1 MRAIILASL
10 MALLAWHGEARAE
23 WLQASSDHFVIYA
36 DDSERDLRRFSE
48 QLERYHSGMA
58 LLLSRP
64 VETPSPSNRV
74 TVYVVRNETTVRKL
88 YGADS
93 KYIGG
98 FYIPRAGGSLAIVP
112 KVEGGN
118 GAAEYS
124 MIVLLHEYAHHF
136 LISSS
141 SMPMPRWMSEGA
153 AEFFSASSFQP
164 DGSIM
169 LGRPAQHRA
178 GELFYARDVKAAD
191 LLDPTEYEKRPKRD
205 YDAFYGK
212 SWLLYHF
219 LTFDQARKGQMALY
233 FRLLGQGKG
242 QREAALEA
250 FGDFDKLEK
259 DLDRYLRRSTMA
271 ALKLQADRLQVG
283 EIQVR
288 KLSAGEAAIMPIIV
302 RSKRG
307 VNEEQARALLVDA
320 RGVAARYPGEAAVL
334 AAQAEAE
341 FDAGNDKEAVAAAD
355 AALALDPSQVN
366 AYVQKGF
373 ALFRMAAEADDPVTA
388 YNRGRAPFVALNRR
402 EHDHPLPLIYFYRSF
417 VAQGQAPTPLAVSGL
432 IRAVEVAP
440 FDLGL
445 RMTLANTLLRLER
458 GEEARTILRPVAYN
472 PHGGNLAESARKVLA
487 RLESDPRWRG
497 EDLEAVL
504 ASASDQESG
513 GEDQQK

>member
-1 MRAIILASL
+1 MRAIVLASL
-10 MALLAWHGEARAE
+10 LALLAWHGEARAE
-23 WLQASSDHFVIYA
+23 WLQASSEHFVIYA
-36 DDSERDLRRFSE
+36 DDSERDLRQFSE

-58 LLLSRP
+58 LLLNRK
-64 VETPSPSNRV
+64 VEAPSPSNRV
-74 TVYVVRNETTVRKL
+74 TVYVVRSETTVRKL

-112 KVEGGN
+112 KVDGAN
-118 GAAEYS
+118 GVADYS

-136 LISSS
+136 LISGS
-141 SMPMPRWMSEGA
+141 SMPLPRWMSEGA
-153 AEFFSASSFQP
+153 AEFFAASSFQP

-178 GELFYARDVKAAD
+178 GELFHARDVKAAD

-219 LTFDQARKGQMALY
+219 LTFEKSRKGQAELY
-233 FRLLGQGKG
+233 VRLLSQGKG

-250 FGDFDKLEK
+250 FGDFDTLEK
-259 DLDRYLRRSTMA
+259 DLDRYLGRSRMT
-271 ALKLQADRLQVG
+271 ALKLSADMLPVG

-288 KLSAGEAAIMPIIV
+288 RLRAGEAAIMPVRV

-307 VNEEQARALLVDA
+307 VDEEQARALLVEA
-320 RGVAARYPGEAAVL
+320 RDIAARYPGDAAVL
-334 AAQAEAE
+334 AALAEAE

-355 AALALDPSQVN
+355 GALALDPSQVN
-366 AYVQKGF
+366 AYVQKGY
-373 ALFRMAAEADDPVTA
+373 ALFRMAAEADDAAAA
-388 YNRGRAPFVALNRR
+388 YNRARGPFVALNRR

-417 VAQGQAPTPLAVSGL
+417 VDQGQAPTPLAVTGL

-445 RMTLANTLLRLER
+445 RMTLASTLLRLDR
-458 GEEARTILRPVAYN
+458 GEEAGIILRPVAYN
-472 PHGGNLAESARKVLA
+472 PHGGSLAESARKMLA
-487 RLESDPRWRG
+487 RLESNPKWKG

-504 ASASDQESG
+504 ASASGEASG
-513 GEDQQK
+513 GDDQQE